1 MPTPDSF
8 GLELQEDPSLP
19 ANTLVAPISV
29 IREIRA
35 VLGNL
40 KLHIEISWD
49 SPAVR
54 MSSDLFDAFAAWSES
69 QGEEEEEPV
78 DEGLFN

>member
-8 GLELQEDPSLP
+8 GLELQEDPNLP

-35 VLGNL
+35 VLGDLRMN
-40 KLHIEISWD
+40 IEIGWD

-54 MSSDLFDAFAAWSES
+54 LSSDLFDAFHAWSES
-69 QGEEEEEPV
+69 QEESV
-78 DEGLFN
+78 DEGSLN